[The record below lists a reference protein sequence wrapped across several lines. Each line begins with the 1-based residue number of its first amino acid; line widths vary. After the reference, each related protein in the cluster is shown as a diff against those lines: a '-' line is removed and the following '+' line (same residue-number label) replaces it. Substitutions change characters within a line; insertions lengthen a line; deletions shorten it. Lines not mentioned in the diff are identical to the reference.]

1 MTLPY
6 PRNAFS
12 EFKQTSRAALI
23 DMAGVLLFSVTICF
37 DAGFLLPRQR
47 DVRSTELSCHQI
59 VQCTRKGAKILY
71 ANEEKQ
77 D

>member
-6 PRNAFS
+6 AFS
-12 EFKQTSRAALI
+12 KFKQTSRAALI
-23 DMAGVLLFSVTICF
+23 DMAGVLLFLVTIFF
-37 DAGFLLPRQR
+37 DAGFLLPRQP
-47 DVRSTELSCHQI
+47 DVRTTQLYYHVI